1 MLQLAVVINSFSL
14 DYGQCDNVSHLKFA
28 SCYVRDTHCSCHFNF
43 ANFVYRKICKIN
55 VLPRFL
61 VIKYEH
67 DPWLFS

>member
-14 DYGQCDNVSHLKFA
+14 DYGHNVSHLKFA
-28 SCYVRDTHCSCHFNF
+28 SCYVRDTHCSRHFNF
-43 ANFVYRKICKIN
+43 AIFVYRKICKIN
-55 VLPRFL
+55 VLPKFQ